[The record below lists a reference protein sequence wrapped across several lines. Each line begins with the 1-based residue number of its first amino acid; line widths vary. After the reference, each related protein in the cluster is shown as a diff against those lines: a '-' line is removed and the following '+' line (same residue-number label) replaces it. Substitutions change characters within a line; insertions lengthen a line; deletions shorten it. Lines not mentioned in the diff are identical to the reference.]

1 MLDKLED
8 RLGKQ
13 KATVSSKQTAY
24 VQAMKARVAREE
36 AERLANRIPRAE
48 AHFNELKSAIT
59 VQIARFA
66 RVRKGRPGIESLKP
80 FPVAREFDGFKE
92 GFPGV
97 GGRHGG
103 GARGTARNGS
113 LHARGASC
121 QARCGASGWDK
132 DLSQPPGGG
141 RAGGAWASR
150 RSTVWIKFR

>member
-8 RLGKQ
+8 RLEKQ
-13 KATVSSKQTAY
+13 KTTVTSKQAAY

-80 FPVAREFDGFKE
+80 FPVAREFDGFKGAHLDVRQAE
-92 GFPGV
+92 DVAHPIWQAFVAWGAENRLVLEMVPLANGEHGV
-97 GGRHGG
+97 RVSV
-103 GARGTARNGS
+103 A
-113 LHARGASC
+113 
-121 QARCGASGWDK
+121 
-132 DLSQPPGGG
+132 
-141 RAGGAWASR
+141 AG
-150 RSTVWIKFR
+150 